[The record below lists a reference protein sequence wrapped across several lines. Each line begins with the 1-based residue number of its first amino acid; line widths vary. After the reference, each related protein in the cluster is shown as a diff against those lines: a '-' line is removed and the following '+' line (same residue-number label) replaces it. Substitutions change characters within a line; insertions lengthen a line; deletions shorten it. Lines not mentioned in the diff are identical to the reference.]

1 MKRYYFILLVLA
13 IMALCGSLLIPL
25 ATREFRARFGK
36 ATVESRL
43 TEIAPR
49 VMPIWQS
56 RLGTDLSN
64 VERITIVVLK
74 QERTLIVFTHSKD
87 IRTRVVEYPIL
98 AASGTTGPK
107 LKEGDRQV
115 PEGFYKVSFLNPNS
129 RFHLSLRVDYPS
141 TEDIDAAKSDG
152 RDVNTLGGDIMIHGG
167 AASIGCIAIGDEAI
181 EELFWLVATVG
192 MNDTELIFASSATPI
207 HVATG
212 ATRPQWLIDRY
223 ERLHDA
229 LVQLG
234 LAQ

>member
-1 MKRYYFILLVLA
+1 
-13 IMALCGSLLIPL
+13 
-25 ATREFRARFGK
+25 
-36 ATVESRL
+36 
-43 TEIAPR
+43 
-49 VMPIWQS
+49 MPIWQS